1 MDLHLKDKVII
12 VTGGAGL
19 RGSIGETIVRNIA
32 AEEGIPVIIDKNSIR
47 GEALSEMLRENGSD
61 CLFVQADLTEPYDC
75 KMAVEKVK
83 SHFKR
88 IDGLVNN
95 LGINDGV
102 GLDHSCEEFVDSL
115 KLNLIHFFAI
125 AKYSL
130 DALKKSKGS
139 IVNIASKVALTG
151 QGGTSGYAAAK
162 GGVLALTREWA
173 VDLMEYGIRVNAM
186 VISES
191 WTPGY
196 RDWIQKFDEP
206 ESKLISITSKIPLER
221 RMTKPEEIADT
232 VLFLLSDRSSHTTG
246 QHVIV
251 DGGYVHLD
259 RAIS

>member
-19 RGSIGETIVRNIA
+19 SGSIGETIVRGIA
-32 AEEGIPVIIDKNSIR
+32 GEGGIPVIIDKHER
-47 GEALSEMLRENGSD
+47 GEKFTESLKHDGNE
-61 CLFVQADLTEPYDC
+61 CLFIQADLLEPYEC
-75 KMAVEKVK
+75 KKAIEKAE
-83 SHFKR
+83 SAFGR

-95 LGINDGV
+95 LGVNDGV
-102 GLDHSCEEFVDSL
+102 GLDRSCDDFIKSL
-115 KLNLIHFFAI
+115 KLNLVHFFAMT
-125 AKYSL
+125 KYSAE
-130 DALKKSKGS
+130 ALKRSKGS
-139 IVNIASKVALTG
+139 IVNIASKVAVTG
-151 QGGTSGYAAAK
+151 QGGTSGYAASK

-173 VDLMEYGIRVNAM
+173 VDLREFGIRVNAV

-196 RDWIQKFDEP
+196 SEWIQKFDEP
-206 ESKLISITSKIPLER
+206 ESKLISITRKIPLEQ
-221 RMTKPEEIADT
+221 RMTKPEEIADA

-246 QHVIV
+246 QHVFV

>member
-19 RGSIGETIVRNIA
+19 PGSIGETIVRSIA
-32 AEEGIPVIIDKNSIR
+32 GEDGIPVIIDKDQR
-47 GEALSEMLRENGSD
+47 GKAFAASLEEDGKD
-61 CLFVQADLTEPYDC
+61 CLFIQADLTKPYDC
-75 KMAVEKVK
+75 KKAVEKTL
-83 SHFKR
+83 STYDR

-95 LGINDGV
+95 LGVNDGI
-102 GLDHSCEEFVDSL
+102 GLDRSCDDFIDSL
-115 KLNLIHFFAI
+115 KLNLVHFFAMT
-125 AKYSL
+125 KYSV

-139 IVNIASKVALTG
+139 IVNIASKVAVTG

-173 VDLMEYGIRVNAM
+173 VDLHEAGIRVNAM

-196 RDWIQKFDEP
+196 REWIQKFDEP
-206 ESKLISITSKIPLER
+206 EGKLISITKKIPLEH
-221 RMTKPEEIADT
+221 RMTKPEEIADA

-246 QHVIV
+246 QHVYIN
-251 DGGYVHLD
+251 GGYVHLD

>member
-19 RGSIGETIVRNIA
+19 PGSIGETIVRSIA
-32 AEEGIPVIIDKNSIR
+32 GEGGIPVVIDKHPR
-47 GEALSEMLRENGSD
+47 GEALASSLKQKGSD
-61 CLFVQADLTEPYDC
+61 CFFIQADLTEPYDC
-75 KMAVEKVK
+75 KLAVEKAH
-83 SHFKR
+83 SAFGR

-95 LGINDGV
+95 LGVNDGI
-102 GLDHSCEEFVDSL
+102 GLDRSCDDFIGSL
-115 KLNLIHFFAI
+115 KLNMVHFFAMT
-125 AKYSL
+125 KYSL
-130 DALKKSKGS
+130 EDLKKSKGA
-139 IVNIASKVALTG
+139 IVNIASKVAITG

-173 VDLMEYGIRVNAM
+173 VDLREYGIRVNAM

-196 RDWIQKFDEP
+196 REWIQKFDEP
-206 ESKLISITSKIPLER
+206 EEKLISITRKIPFEH

-246 QHVIV
+246 QHVYV

-259 RAIS
+259 RVIT